1 MREGYQVAD
10 EDDGL
15 HALER
20 DYTIREK
27 TKPRRLRFSKVPA
40 INFGVICLLLGGLTL
55 LIGVVLSQWNP
66 MSQATTARVFV
77 AHRVGMW
84 FVLGGGVCVFIG
96 IRARSEVYVQ
106 RRKRRKKT
114 LGTLRLRL
122 EAENGRKPI
131 TLDSWRM
138 AINEFGFLVPSA
150 LTADVLRPEV
160 GEVYL
165 VVHHVVLAI
174 FRWDQDQEGV
184 VHMVM
189 RQTDRGRVLKQ
200 CVKLLA
206 FLDAKLIQEVE
217 VDVVGRV

>member
-1 MREGYQVAD
+1 
-10 EDDGL
+10 
-15 HALER
+15 
-20 DYTIREK
+20 
-27 TKPRRLRFSKVPA
+27 
-40 INFGVICLLLGGLTL
+40 
-55 LIGVVLSQWNP
+55 
-66 MSQATTARVFV
+66 
-77 AHRVGMW
+77 
-84 FVLGGGVCVFIG
+84 
-96 IRARSEVYVQ
+96 
-106 RRKRRKKT
+106 
-114 LGTLRLRL
+114 
-122 EAENGRKPI
+122 
-131 TLDSWRM
+131 M

>member
-1 MREGYQVAD
+1 
-10 EDDGL
+10 
-15 HALER
+15 
-20 DYTIREK
+20 
-27 TKPRRLRFSKVPA
+27 
-40 INFGVICLLLGGLTL
+40 
-55 LIGVVLSQWNP
+55 

-150 LTADVLRPEV
+150 MTADVLRPEV